1 MSRKTKP
8 PEKKPA
14 ARASVPIPAG
24 KDLLKKVP
32 KLRKI
37 KPGKG
42 NSQKTS

>member
-1 MSRKTKP
+1 MSRKTKL

-14 ARASVPIPAG
+14 ARASVPRPDS

-32 KLRKI
+32 KLKKI

-42 NSQKTS
+42 NR